1 VFPADDRSLIQIV
14 DAALAESARKSG
26 AWLACRPGCTPCCI
40 GPFAISVLDAA
51 RLRRGL
57 DGLDI
62 ADPARATRVRTRAVE
77 WVARNC
83 VAFPGDPQTGVL
95 SGDEDAFEAFAND
108 EACPALD
115 PTSGLC
121 DLYTSRPM
129 TCRVFGPPVRLGD
142 QELGVC
148 ELCFDGATEAEIAS
162 CAVDLDVSRIESEL
176 LSQMDPPGETI
187 VAFCL
192 AR

>member
-26 AWLACRPGCTPCCI
+26 AWLACHPGCTSCCM
-40 GPFAISVLDAA
+40 GPFAISALDAA
-51 RLRRGL
+51 RLRSGL
-57 DGLDI
+57 DELDT
-62 ADPARATRVRTRAVE
+62 ADPARAARVRTRAVE
-77 WVARNC
+77 WVARNSA
-83 VAFPGDPQTGVL
+83 AFPGDPQTGAL
-95 SGDEDAFEAFAND
+95 SGDEDAFESFAND
-108 EACPALD
+108 EPCPALD
-115 PTSGLC
+115 PATGLC
-121 DLYTSRPM
+121 DLYASRPM

-162 CAVDLDVSRIESEL
+162 CAVDLDLSRIESEL
-176 LSQMDPPGETI
+176 LSQMDPQGETI

-192 AR
+192 AQ